1 MKRILTNVD
10 LCGNKI
16 DNSIIESNQI
26 KLDNYISSEVADYTI
41 NNSDNLTE
49 AINKLENHA
58 NSIDKELVNIYNKT
72 EVDDLI
78 AQSITKTLNTPV

>member
-58 NSIDKELVNIYNKT
+58 N
-72 EVDDLI
+72 
-78 AQSITKTLNTPV
+78 